1 MRRRSFA
8 TMGTLFLLLG
18 ACNGGHEPQSAPG
31 TSTGTSAAPLSTNG
45 VEATLN
51 LQSDWNTGYCAEV
64 ALKNTSAAPVTSWTA
79 VVDLHQSTLSQ
90 IWNGIATQSGSQ
102 ITVKPAGAWN
112 STLAPGASQ
121 VVFGFCGSTTGLN
134 YRPTLASLDVTG
146 GSSGGGVTS
155 YTLTVAA
162 SGNGTTSPAAGAH
175 TYASG
180 TSVEV
185 SATPA
190 SGATFTGWSG
200 AASGT
205 ANPVTVVM
213 DASKALTASF
223 SGGGGGGGGGDGGGV
238 AADRLTGVNWF
249 GFETGNFVPH
259 GLWTRDYKS
268 MLKEIKDLGFN
279 ALRLPWCNDMLT
291 ATPNGIQ
298 INASGV
304 DAYTGQAGLNVD
316 LQGLTSI
323 QVMDKILDECQ
334 RLGLK
339 VILDNHSLAHDG
351 HSNET
356 LWYSSTY
363 SEAKWIQDW
372 TFLVDRYKNNTTVV
386 AADLKNEP
394 HGNTGSGMK
403 PPATWGYDEPGY
415 GTTDWRRASITAGQ
429 AILAVNPNI
438 IVVVEGTEQYGT
450 DYTWW
455 GGNLAGVADYPIT
468 TSEIPAKNLWYSA
481 HEYGPEVYNQSW
493 FSAADFPDNMPAI
506 WAKHFWFIHDQNIAP
521 LFFGEFGIKEE
532 SAANPDSVAYKW
544 FTKFMEQTGKT
555 SHWAFWCMNPNSGD
569 TGGIL
574 KDDWVSVNT
583 AKYNLI
589 KPYLA
594 SAGDSSGGG
603 GGTTSYTLTL
613 GVSGN
618 GSTSPAAGAHAYASG
633 TSVTVTAT
641 PASGATFTSWSGAA
655 TGTANPVTVAMDG
668 NKTLT
673 ANFSGGGGATSYT
686 LTVNTSG
693 NGSTSPAPGSHS
705 YASGTPVQ
713 VTATPGSG
721 ATFTSWSGAAT
732 GTTNPATVTMDADKS
747 LTATFSGGTSGLP
760 ATCPGTCNSA
770 TPVYPTLSS
779 DGGLGNVTMYT
790 TEASNGGACNYGTTK
805 VMSFAAMSVNVQ
817 PGDGKGQWQG
827 GRICGQCAEVTALTS
842 QGPKTVVVRIMDK
855 CPDGFCGIDL
865 GGSAPGAVMLDGSGR
880 YAGAWRFVSCAGHPE
895 VSDGA
900 PSLTVFNGSNL
911 WWSRVQVRNP
921 PSAIDSIEWQDAA
934 NAATHGTFPY
944 AADPENTFEVPVSSV
959 LQSAIASFKITVH
972 YVDGSQATVQ
982 VSRAQLGASGGS
994 YPLG

>member
-1 MRRRSFA
+1 ML
-8 TMGTLFLLLG
+8 GTLFLSLG
-18 ACNGGHEPQSAPG
+18 ACNGGHAPEPG
-31 TSTGTSAAPLSTNG
+31 TDTSTDTSAAALSANG
-45 VEATLN
+45 VDATLK
-51 LQSDWNTGYCAEV
+51 LQSDWTTGYCAEV
-64 ALKNTSAAPVTSWTA
+64 TLKNTSATPVTSWTA
-79 VVDLHQSTLSQ
+79 VVDLNQSTLSQ
-90 IWNGIATQSGSQ
+90 SWNGTVTQSGSQ
-102 ITVKPAGAWN
+102 ITVKPVDWN
-112 STLAPGASQ
+112 GNIAPGASLSA
-121 VVFGFCGSTTGLN
+121 FGFCGNSTGSN
-134 YRPTLASLDVTG
+134 YRPTLVSLVVTG
-146 GSSGGGVTS
+146 GSSGGEVTS
-155 YTLTVAA
+155 TTLTIAI

-175 TYASG
+175 SYAPG
-180 TSVEV
+180 TSVSV
-185 SATPA
+185 TATPA
-190 SGATFTGWSG
+190 SGATFTSWSG
-200 AASGT
+200 AATGT

-213 DASKALTASF
+213 DSSKTLTASF
-223 SGGGGGGGGGDGGGV
+223 SGSGGGGGSIP
-238 AADRLTGVNWF
+238 ADRLTGVNWF

-291 ATPNGIQ
+291 ASPSGIQ

-356 LWYSSTY
+356 LWYTTVY

-450 DYTWW
+450 DTTWW

-506 WAKHFWFIHDQNIAP
+506 WSKHFWFIHDQNIAP

-618 GSTSPAAGAHAYASG
+618 GSTSPATGAHAYASG

-655 TGTANPVTVAMDG
+655 TGTANPVTVAVDG

-673 ANFSGGGGATSYT
+673 ANFSGGS
-686 LTVNTSG
+686 
-693 NGSTSPAPGSHS
+693 
-705 YASGTPVQ
+705 
-713 VTATPGSG
+713 
-721 ATFTSWSGAAT
+721 
-732 GTTNPATVTMDADKS
+732 
-747 LTATFSGGTSGLP
+747 SGLP
-760 ATCPGTCNSA
+760 ATCPGRCNSA
-770 TPVYPTLSS
+770 TPVYPTLTS

-790 TEASNGGACNYGTTK
+790 TSASNGGACNYGTTK

-842 QGPKTVVVRIMDK
+842 QGPKTVIVRIMDK

-880 YAGAWRFVSCAGHPE
+880 YDGKWRFVSCTGHPE

-900 PSLTVFNGSNL
+900 PNLAVLNGSNA

-921 PSAIDSIEWQDAA
+921 PSAVDSIEWQDAG

-959 LQSAIASFKITVH
+959 LQSTIASFKVTVH
-972 YVDGSQATVQ
+972 YVDGSKATVQ
-982 VSRAQLGASGGS
+982 VSRAQLGAQGGS
-994 YPLG
+994 YPLD